1 MGDIR
6 IIQPCTDV
14 VTQEHLKVGT
24 IVDLGATR
32 NKKAVEGKKAVYVDS
47 QKAEK
52 ATQEEVSKGKA
63 DAPQPRGRKK
73 KVDLVGKA
81 EVKETPKNETES

>member
-14 VTQEHLKVGT
+14 EAQNQLKVGEV
-24 IVDLGATR
+24 VDLGATR
-32 NKKAVEGKKAVYVDS
+32 NKKAVNKGVAVYVDS